1 MEPPMAIGETRPPP
15 GDSLNHPVASKS
27 GTRRMHERQVR
38 TPLPHIPRRGNTVHA
53 ADFTESAVPEAS
65 AYRNMTGAIGL
76 LLSLRVPV
84 SCRTGA
90 SLADRLAHCNAPAR
104 FAASVIVPKGL
115 PGCPR
120 PGAGSLPVGTGRM
133 FREFVNGARFRTG
146 KIPQGGHH
154 RHFAIDFKSTQ
165 IPVPTAREHNNL

>member
-76 LLSLRVPV
+76 LLSLRGPVP
-84 SCRTGA
+84 CRVGA
-90 SLADRLAHCNAPAR
+90 SLADRPAHCNAPAR
-104 FAASVIVPKGL
+104 FATSVIVPKGL

-120 PGAGSLPVGTGRM
+120 PGAGSLPVGSGRM
-133 FREFVNGARFRTG
+133 FREF
-146 KIPQGGHH
+146 
-154 RHFAIDFKSTQ
+154 
-165 IPVPTAREHNNL
+165 